1 MIDVRYDIRRRPRV
15 RRAREEGAVMFL
27 VMLMLL
33 MGTATAIFA
42 MHTTTYEVR
51 ASGYGRQQMQ
61 TQNIGEAALTA
72 TMAWT
77 DFITP
82 QVMREQW
89 LVPCANANKARPASG
104 GIALDLS
111 PFEPPLD
118 PSKNACRLY
127 ADDFAVMS
135 PTERV
140 ADWRS
145 SIGPRQPFND
155 LSDPTAGALILV
167 DVYEDYDS
175 GEVVQGQDMGGSA
188 RFINLD
194 VTFTARGRTRLPGDV
209 VSAVAGDRAFHE
221 GAADGRVFAVTGPLM
236 VTR

>member
-1 MIDVRYDIRRRPRV
+1 MRPS
-15 RRAREEGAVMFL
+15 REEGAVMFL

-51 ASGYGRQQMQ
+51 ASGFARQQMQ
-61 TQNIGEAALTA
+61 TQNIGEAGLTA
-72 TMAWT
+72 AMAWT

-89 LVPCANANKARPASG
+89 LVPCSNANKARG
-104 GIALDLS
+104 GAGGVPLDLS
-111 PFEPPLD
+111 PFEPPMD

-127 ADDFAVMS
+127 ANDFAVMTPS
-135 PTERV
+135 VPV
-140 ADWRS
+140 VDWRR
-145 SIGPRQPFND
+145 SIGPRQP
-155 LSDPTAGALILV
+155 AGALILV

-175 GEVVQGQDMGGSA
+175 GEVVRGQDMGGTA

-194 VTFTARGRTRLPGDV
+194 VTFTARGRTRLPGDTP
-209 VSAVAGDRAFHE
+209 SAVAGDRAFHE